1 MDTLQIALSYL
12 KKGVSVMPVW
22 SPSMVERRQSAAFMK
37 RLAEA
42 KAKNSASDNPLPE
55 QDIVRKALI
64 NQCKAPVLYAWKEYQ
79 ERLPTVEE
87 VTQWFT
93 DDPDAN
99 IGVITGKV
107 SSLVVFDLDSSHA
120 SQFAEEQG
128 GFPLTIMSKTGKG
141 YHAYMRHP
149 GFVIKNSVNKK
160 LDIDIRADGGYVV
173 APPSLHG
180 SGYSY
185 QWVEGQSIYELDP
198 AECTPWMMEY
208 LQDIAT
214 PTIEKQKPERKEQ
227 KATPSPRSIKTPE
240 RTVYSQLLSEGCSEG
255 ERNQKTTQ
263 LIGHLC
269 KTGLHEDEL
278 WEFLIMW
285 NQSKVK
291 PALGENELRRIYDSV
306 RAMEQKDKKKILD
319 IDSFLYTKESIAAE
333 YKKKY
338 QKVSFAGDNL
348 KRLEEIMGGGLVGG
362 NLYILGGIPSS
373 GKTALV
379 NNIIDNICLNGNPVL
394 VFSYDDKRDELLH
407 RSLARFSGQS
417 MDVLNATSFE
427 AVQPLLNIKSLE
439 KIHTLKYA
447 VQSMIFVN
455 EWNSYIEQFMGKQ
468 GRPPVIFVDYLRKL
482 RTDSKITDERLRVD
496 DIITNLTDLAKAYN
510 TPIVVI
516 SELARD
522 SYKSGQRLS
531 IASFKESGTIE
542 YEASWLG
549 ILCAL
554 EEKNGEYWLKDN
566 WENII
571 NHDGNIDLLVLKA
584 KRGTGSTGSIPLILD
599 RSSMTVACKDV
610 KNNTVATVRRKIS
623 KYERG
628 SKR

>member
-1 MDTLQIALSYL
+1 MGTVEIALSYL
-12 KKGVSVMPVW
+12 KRGYSVMPVW
-22 SPSMVERRQSAAFMK
+22 SPDMVKRRQPAAFRK

-55 QDIVRKALI
+55 QDIVRKELI
-64 NQCKAPVLYAWKEYQ
+64 KQCKEPVLAWKEYQ
-79 ERLPTVEE
+79 NRLPTEEE

-93 DDPDAN
+93 NDPDAN
-99 IGVITGKV
+99 IGIITGKV
-107 SSLVVFDLDSSHA
+107 SNLVVFDLDSEGA
-120 SQFAEEQG
+120 SQYAEEQG
-128 GFPLTIMSKTGKG
+128 GFPLTVMAKTGKG
-141 YHAYMRHP
+141 NHAYMRHP
-149 GFVIKNSVNKK
+149 GFIIKNSVNKK

-180 SGYSY
+180 SGHHY
-185 QWVEGQSIYELDP
+185 QWEEGQSITELDP
-198 AECTPWMMEY
+198 AECTPWMIEY
-208 LQDIAT
+208 LQHISS
-214 PTIEKQKPERKEQ
+214 PTAEKQQHEKKEPKERLPALSK
-227 KATPSPRSIKTPE
+227 KTSE
-240 RTVYSQLLSEGCSEG
+240 KTEYGQLIGDGCSEG
-255 ERNQKTTQ
+255 ERNQKATQ
-263 LIGHLC
+263 LVGHWF
-269 KTGLHEDEL
+269 KTGLHESEVWGL
-278 WEFLIMW
+278 LKMW
-285 NQSKVK
+285 NNSKVK
-291 PALGENELRRIYDSV
+291 PSLGEVELSKIYDSV
-306 RAMEQKDKKKILD
+306 RAMEQKGKKKILD

-338 QKVSFAGDNL
+338 QKVSFAGDRL
-348 KRLEEIMGGGLVGG
+348 KHLEEIMGGGLVGG

-379 NNIIDNICLNGNPVL
+379 NNLIDNICLNGNPVL

-417 MDVLNATSFE
+417 MDVFNASSFE
-427 AVQPLLNIKSLE
+427 VVQPLLNIKSLE

-447 VQSMIFVN
+447 VQSMIPVN
-455 EWNSYIEQFMGKQ
+455 EWNRYIEQFMDKQ

-482 RTDSKITDERLRVD
+482 RTDSKIADERLRVD
-496 DIITNLTDLAKAYN
+496 DIITNLTDMAKEYN
-510 TPIVVI
+510 TPIMVI

-584 KRGTGSTGSIPLILD
+584 KRGTGSTGSIPLNLD
-599 RSSMTVACKDV
+599 RSSMTVSCKEV
-610 KNNTVATVRRKIS
+610 KNNTVTTVRRRIS

-628 SKR
+628 SKQ

>member
-1 MDTLQIALSYL
+1 MDNLQIALSYL

-22 SPSMVERRQSAAFMK
+22 SPSMVERRQPAAFMK

-42 KAKNSASDNPLPE
+42 KAKNGASDNPLPE
-55 QDIVRKALI
+55 QDVVRKALI

-107 SSLVVFDLDSSHA
+107 SNLVVFDLDSAHA

-128 GFPLTIMSKTGKG
+128 GFPLTIMAKTGKG

-198 AECTPWMMEY
+198 AECTHWMMEY

-214 PTIEKQKPERKEQ
+214 PTTEKQKPERKEQ
-227 KATPSPRSIKTPE
+227 KATHTSRSIKIPE
-240 RTVYSQLLSEGCSEG
+240 KTAYSQLLSEGCSEG

-263 LIGHLC
+263 LIGHLF
-269 KTGLHEDEL
+269 KTGMPEGEL
-278 WEFLIMW
+278 WEFLRIW

-291 PALGENELRRIYDSV
+291 PPLGESELRSIFDSV
-306 RAMEQKDKKKILD
+306 KAMEQKGKKKILD
-319 IDSFLYTKESIAAE
+319 IDSFLDTKESIIAE
-333 YKKKY
+333 YKSEY
-338 QKVSFAGDNL
+338 RRISFGGDHL
-348 KRLEEIMGGGLVGG
+348 KRMEELMGGGLAGG
-362 NLYILGGIPSS
+362 RLYVLGGIPSS
-373 GKTALV
+373 GKTALL
-379 NNIIDNICLNGNPVL
+379 NNLVDNICLNGNPVL
-394 VFSYDDKRDELLH
+394 VFSYDDGKQELRN
-407 RSLARFSGQS
+407 RSLSRFSGNS
-417 MDVLNATSFE
+417 IEVFNASSLDNIGL
-427 AVQPLLNIKSLE
+427 LLNNKSVEQILP
-439 KIHTLKYA
+439 LKYA
-447 VQSMIFVN
+447 PTIMIPVN
-455 EWNSYIEQFMGKQ
+455 DWNHYIEQFMNKL

-482 RTDSKITDERLRVD
+482 RMDSKITDERLRVD
-496 DIITNLTDLAKAYN
+496 DIVTNLTDLAKGYN
-510 TPIVVI
+510 TPVVVI

-531 IASFKESGTIE
+531 MASFKESGTIE

-549 ILCAL
+549 ILAAV
-554 EEKNGEYWLKDN
+554 EEDNGEYRLKDN
-566 WENII
+566 WERSI
-571 NHDGNIDLLVLKA
+571 NQDGNIDLIVFKA
-584 KRGTGSTGSIPLILD
+584 KRGTGTTGIIHLKLN
-599 RSSMTVACKDV
+599 RSSMTVACRED
-610 KNNTVATVRRKIS
+610 KNNAVTSIRRKKS
-623 KYERG
+623 SYE
-628 SKR
+628 